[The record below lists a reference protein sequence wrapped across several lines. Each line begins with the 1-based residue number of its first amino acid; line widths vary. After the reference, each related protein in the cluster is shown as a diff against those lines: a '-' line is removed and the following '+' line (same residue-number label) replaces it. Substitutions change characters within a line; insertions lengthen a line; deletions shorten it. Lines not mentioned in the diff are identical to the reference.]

1 MMVGKARFGVLAV
14 MMLAAACAPGT
25 AGMSTSAAS
34 EAARLDAVM
43 QALPLASASPAPPDG
58 IHNAVVVI
66 EDRARSLVYAKG
78 VGAARESRP
87 ETITAK
93 DQFPIASVTKTMTA
107 TVILQLFE
115 EGKLGAKGIETT
127 LGSLGVFE
135 PAVLDR
141 LMTFEGRSYGA
152 VLTIRQLL
160 AHQSGLRDVFMDD
173 ANLTSDQNRGDA
185 APSSFGGVLLGVL
198 GEHRKCLETPGCDVS
213 ALMTGKNWNP
223 WDPSRPGDPQA
234 GVLNFYLSY
243 KGGATNG
250 LFAPG
255 QGYHYSDT
263 GYIILGLVIEKLTG
277 DTLHEAYRKRL
288 FDPLGLK
295 RTYLEYAAKPATAPY
310 EGNAADFYIGD
321 FPGRTGRFNI
331 SFDWAGGGVV
341 STAEELNRFIR
352 ALGEGRLFGKAETLA
367 LMTSPQWR
375 ETRGD
380 LVVERGLGVSR
391 LTAPDG
397 VSYFGHTGFWGAIM
411 LYEPGTG
418 ISLGGTLN
426 QVGHNPAPWA
436 IDLLRAVR
444 PREAAAN

>member
-1 MMVGKARFGVLAV
+1 MARKAAFAIVGAW
-14 MMLAAACAPGT
+14 MLMTTACAHGAP
-25 AGMSTSAAS
+25 AAP

-43 QALPLASASPAPPDG
+43 QALPLVSSSSASADG
-58 IHNAVVVI
+58 IHNAAVVV
-66 EDRARSLVYAKG
+66 EDPARKFYYAKG
-78 VGAARESRP
+78 VGPAREGRP

-107 TVILQLFE
+107 TVILQLAE
-115 EGKLGAKGIETT
+115 EGTFGPKGIETT

-141 LMTFEGRSYGA
+141 LMTFEGRAYGA
-152 VLTIRQLL
+152 GLTIRQLL
-160 AHQSGLRDVFMDD
+160 AHQSGMRDVFMDD
-173 ANLTSDQNRGDA
+173 AALTSDHNQGQA
-185 APSSFGGVLLGVL
+185 APASFGGVLLGVL
-198 GEHRKCLETPGCDVS
+198 GEHRKCLETPGCDTAS
-213 ALMTGKNWNP
+213 LMTGKTWTP
-223 WDPSRPGDPQA
+223 WDPSQPDDPQA
-234 GVLNFYLSY
+234 GILNFYLNY
-243 KGGATNG
+243 NRGATNG

-255 QGYHYSDT
+255 QNYHYSDT

-277 DTLHEAYRKRL
+277 GTLHEAYRKRL

-295 RTYLEYAAKPATAPY
+295 HTYLEYATKPATTPY

-341 STAEELNRFIR
+341 STADELNRFIR
-352 ALGEGRLFGKAETLA
+352 ALGEGRLFKKKETLA

-375 ETRGD
+375 EMRGD
-380 LVVERGLGVSR
+380 IVVERGLGVS
-391 LTAPDG
+391 LLKTPDG
-397 VSYFGHTGFWGAIM
+397 ISYFGHTGFWGAIM

-426 QVGHNPAPWA
+426 QVGHNPAVWA
-436 IDLLRAVR
+436 INLLRAAR
-444 PREAAAN
+444 PREAPAH